1 MRVSGTL
8 PRVPASFPHSSL
20 PTPLFINKRGD
31 NMTVR
36 LETCNDGHEEI
47 VYVRGWGT
55 CPLCEAIEEVG
66 TIQMSYDKLKDKVS
80 ELQDELDALKET

>member
-8 PRVPASFPHSSL
+8 PRVPASFPHSPL

-47 VYVRGWGT
+47 VYVR
-55 CPLCEAIEEVG
+55 PLCEAIEEVG